1 MVEVIPPSEM
11 GWGSECAS
19 LRLEAGI
26 PPDHISTPIRVET
39 KVAGFF
45 ERRDLK
51 FVSDL
56 LSSHFAP
63 THVLLKRSFRRMGHS
78 SRFPTMTQTG

>member
-1 MVEVIPPSEM
+1 MSALPYDWKQV
-11 GWGSECAS
+11 
-19 LRLEAGI
+19 I

-51 FVSDL
+51 LGSATFCIHQFCAD
-56 LSSHFAP
+56 P
-63 THVLLKRSFRRMGHS
+63 VLLKRSFRRMGHS